1 MATIIKFKRGQSS
14 SWVSQN
20 PVLAP
25 GEPGYEMDTG
35 RVKIGNGTDAWL
47 DLPYVG
53 EDGPGVINADTHLNF
68 PTVGNVNYIY
78 KATQEKKL
86 YQWNETIKAYEVI
99 SENSNGND
107 VVIQFD
113 IIHGGDADGI
123 I

>member
-53 EDGPGVINADTHLNF
+53 EDGLGVINADTHLNF
-68 PTVGNVNYIY
+68 PTVGNVDYIY
-78 KATQEKKL
+78 KA
-86 YQWNETIKAYEVI
+86 A
-99 SENSNGND
+99 
-107 VVIQFD
+107 
-113 IIHGGDADGI
+113 
-123 I
+123 

>member
-47 DLPYVG
+47 DLPYLG
-53 EDGPGVINADTHLNF
+53 EDGTGVVNAATHLDF

-78 KATQEKKL
+78 KAIQEKKL
-86 YQWNETIKAYEVI
+86 YQWNDEKLAYEPI
-99 SENSNGND
+99 SNPESSD
-107 VVIQFD
+107 VVVNFD